1 MLAEVRDWLAT
12 LLTGYTF
19 QYGAWVEAKQDNKT
33 RYCVVQAAGGS
44 VTVVDVRRPRF
55 RVILLGRRNH
65 REDAEQIMADAETV
79 VAACQGDSLPCHAAR
94 VAAQEPS
101 GPGFT
106 TENRAW
112 ASIELELI
120 H

>member
-1 MLAEVRDWLAT
+1 MLVEVRDWLGGLVA
-12 LLTGYTF
+12 GYTF
-19 QYGAWVEAKQDNKT
+19 QYGTWVESAQDANT
-33 RYCVVQAAGGS
+33 RYCVVQAAGGP
-44 VTVVDVRRPRF
+44 VAVVDVRRPRF

-65 REDAEQIMADAETV
+65 REDAEQVMADAEAI

-106 TENRAW
+106 AENRAW
-112 ASIELELI
+112 AGIDIELI
-120 H
+120 Y

>member
-1 MLAEVRDWLAT
+1 MLVEVRDWLDT

-19 QYGAWVEAKQDNKT
+19 QYGAWVESAQDAAT
-33 RYCVVQAAGGS
+33 RYCVVQAAGGP
-44 VTVVDVRRPRF
+44 VAVVDVRRPRF
-55 RVILLGRRNH
+55 RVILLGRRNR
-65 REDAEQIMADAETV
+65 REDAQQVMTNAETI

-120 H
+120 R

>member
-1 MLAEVRDWLAT
+1 MLVEVRDWLAT

-19 QYGAWVEAKQDNKT
+19 QYGAWVESAQDAAT
-33 RYCVVQAAGGS
+33 RYCVVQAAGGP
-44 VTVVDVRRPRF
+44 VAVVDVRRPRF

-65 REDAEQIMADAETV
+65 REDAEQVMADAEAV

-94 VAAQEPS
+94 VAAGEPA

-106 TENRAW
+106 TENRGW
-112 ASIELELI
+112 ASVDIEVIL
-120 H
+120 